1 MTVGE
6 KYLVET
12 ATILH
17 CFLFTDMDEFE
28 KFCGG
33 KLWDEDS
40 IWNTDNPDFTP
51 CFHNTILA
59 WIPAGFLLLT
69 SPFELTSWFSSK
81 CPRIPFTVLNIFKLL
96 FTLALVAACVVEIV
110 FLDKYQNVDYVQL
123 LYKVT
128 DANYVG
134 EAVMMASYLFSA
146 LMLIMSL
153 R

>member
-1 MTVGE
+1 
-6 KYLVET
+6 
-12 ATILH
+12 
-17 CFLFTDMDEFE
+17 MDDLEGFE

-40 IWNTDNPDFTP
+40 IWNTENPDFTP

-81 CPRIPFTVLNIFKLL
+81 CPRIPFTVLNVFKLI
-96 FTLALVAACVVEIV
+96 FTLGLVAICAVEIV
-110 FLDKYQNVDYVQL
+110 YLHNYHSKDEVQL
-123 LYKVT
+123 LYGIT
-128 DANYVG
+128 DSNYVG
-134 EAVMMASYLFSA
+134 EAVMMISYLFSA
-146 LMLIMSL
+146 LMLILSL